1 MVARL
6 RGRPTPSPPEED
18 QPSSKGSSSSSKSG
32 AQRFLVTVT
41 LISLLSAA
49 GALGA
54 LIYFTLGPGRTPVT
68 VSSELAPASTGPLMD
83 LGPFIVNLGDVSERR
98 YLRISMSLDFQTQD
112 AQFVEGNEEQR
123 RQWSSALKHELER
136 LEPVFK
142 DVVVTTLTVKQ
153 PQTLSTANGKEEL
166 KAELI
171 ARLNRHLPSRAA
183 VQNIYLTDFVIQ

>member
-6 RGRPTPSPPEED
+6 RGRPTPRPPEED
-18 QPSSKGSSSSSKSG
+18 QPTAKASSTKSG
-32 AQRFLVTVT
+32 SQRLMVMVT

-49 GALGA
+49 AALGA
-54 LIYFTLGPGRTPVT
+54 LIYFTVGPGRTPVT
-68 VSSELAPASTGPLMD
+68 VSAELTPASTGPMMD
-83 LGPFIVNLGDVSERR
+83 LGPFIVNLGDVNERR
-98 YLRISMSLDFQTQD
+98 YLRVAMSLDFQTQD
-112 AQFVEGNEEQR
+112 PQFVEGNEDKR
-123 RQWSSALKHELER
+123 RQWISSLKTELGR

-171 ARLNRHLPSRAA
+171 ARLNRHLPSRAS

>member
-6 RGRPTPSPPEED
+6 RGRPTPSLPEED
-18 QPSSKGSSSSSKSG
+18 QPSSRSSSKASG
-32 AQRFLVTVT
+32 SQRFLVIVT
-41 LISLLSAA
+41 LVSLLSAA

-68 VSSELAPASTGPLMD
+68 VSAELAPASTGPIMD

-98 YLRISMSLDFQTQD
+98 YLRVSMSLDFQTQD

-123 RQWSSALKHELER
+123 RQWTSALKNELGR

-142 DVVVTTLTVKQ
+142 DVVVTTLTVKH
-153 PQTLSTANGKEEL
+153 PQALSTANGKEEL